1 MEEDLQ
7 KEEQPIIQPSMEGEG
22 SSNEP
27 AEDVEPEKVEAERGV
42 PIGKF
47 KNAEELLKAYN
58 NLEAEFTKK
67 SQKLSSLLKD
77 KAEEKPSAEE
87 ALKSFL
93 SKNQEAAVYVEEL
106 QGRIDGQG
114 NIDEAAY
121 QRAWEGLLY
130 EKLSSKSRANEPFVQ
145 NLLKDDN
152 IQQLVIKDYLKALA
166 AKQAPVVM
174 ASQNGERITKPVQ
187 EKPDTFD
194 AAKKVVMQML
204 S

>member
-1 MEEDLQ
+1 MEEEI
-7 KEEQPIIQPSMEGEG
+7 KNEEQPNIEPSVEENVTG
-22 SSNEP
+22 SSSEQ
-27 AEDVEPEKVEAERGV
+27 AEVADKGEVKAERGV

-67 SQKLSSLLKD
+67 SQKLSSLMKD
-77 KAEEKPSAEE
+77 KMEEKPDDAF
-87 ALKSFL
+87 KTFL
-93 SKNQEAAVYVEEL
+93 SKNQEAACYAEEL
-106 QGRIDGQG
+106 QNRIGEQD
-114 NIDEAAY
+114 NVDEAAY

-130 EKLSSKSRANEPFVQ
+130 EKLTSNNRASEPFVK
-145 NLLKDDN
+145 NLVKDDS
-152 IQQLVIKDYLKALA
+152 IQQMVIKDYLKALA

-174 ASQNGERITKPVQ
+174 ASQNGEHITKNVQ